1 MTRTASKP
9 EAQTKNN
16 SEASDSLNYKSLIE
30 KVTDCGD
37 LLILANKGSGKTTLL
52 KHLARELRANPENHL
67 IIIETFP
74 NWINT
79 FDSIPY
85 MAIVDN
91 QIQPKENLPYLEE
104 SKSYIQWTKDYT
116 ITNANDIVEFLKTNK
131 DCLFLIES
139 DDMEKISSAMSFL
152 IGIVYRKQYVR
163 AKYNRLERVKE
174 RYWFLVEESH
184 NLLDS
189 TTVQKK
195 TFQKLRKQH
204 NEFRN
209 LRMHLI
215 CVALR
220 LQDLNPKIRSKMSIL
235 LSKVSLDDY
244 QLKIRALLRNSKYR
258 DIITALPK
266 GTFVFPETDQQ
277 LTVEPFNQQGK
288 PYLWQK
294 TTNQPENKGQ
304 PQQPKKPS
312 FLKALLITLT
322 EGSESYIKRHPE
334 IYNQQ
339 SEQSI
344 EANLDD
350 TDEGDGLMT
359 LEESDI
365 LLPPD
370 NPEVI
375 SKNDNLN
382 NCLKSEKIKSNKKLK

>member
-163 AKYNRLERVKE
+163 AKYNRLERVKK
-174 RYWFLVEESH
+174 
-184 NLLDS
+184 D
-189 TTVQKK
+189 T
-195 TFQKLRKQH
+195 
-204 NEFRN
+204 
-209 LRMHLI
+209 
-215 CVALR
+215 
-220 LQDLNPKIRSKMSIL
+220 
-235 LSKVSLDDY
+235 
-244 QLKIRALLRNSKYR
+244 
-258 DIITALPK
+258 
-266 GTFVFPETDQQ
+266 
-277 LTVEPFNQQGK
+277 
-288 PYLWQK
+288 
-294 TTNQPENKGQ
+294 
-304 PQQPKKPS
+304 
-312 FLKALLITLT
+312 
-322 EGSESYIKRHPE
+322 GS
-334 IYNQQ
+334 
-339 SEQSI
+339 
-344 EANLDD
+344 
-350 TDEGDGLMT
+350 
-359 LEESDI
+359 
-365 LLPPD
+365 
-370 NPEVI
+370 
-375 SKNDNLN
+375 
-382 NCLKSEKIKSNKKLK
+382 

>member
-1 MTRTASKP
+1 MTPTDSNP
-9 EAQTKNN
+9 EAEQKPTA
-16 SEASDSLNYKSLIE
+16 EATDILNYKSLIE

-52 KHLARELRANPENHL
+52 KHLARELRANSENHL
-67 IIIETFP
+67 IIMETFP
-74 NWINT
+74 NWINS

-85 MAIVDN
+85 MVIADN

-104 SKSYIQWTKDYT
+104 SKSYIQWTKDYA
-116 ITNANDIVEFLKTNK
+116 IINANDILDFLQSNK

-152 IGIVYRKQYVR
+152 IGVIYRKQYVR
-163 AKYNRLERVKE
+163 AKYNRLDRVKE

-209 LRMHLI
+209 LHMHLI

-258 DIITALPK
+258 NQITALPK

-277 LTVEPFNQQGK
+277 LTVEPFQQQGK
-288 PYLWQK
+288 PYLWQTK
-294 TTNQPENKGQ
+294 ANPTENKEHLTPLQ
-304 PQQPKKPS
+304 KEYRAANPLKK
-312 FLKALLITLT
+312 
-322 EGSESYIKRHPE
+322 
-334 IYNQQ
+334 
-339 SEQSI
+339 
-344 EANLDD
+344 
-350 TDEGDGLMT
+350 GLMLCGAILGVYGT
-359 LEESDI
+359 DKKTADKSKERDDSEESELDI
-365 LLPPD
+365 YMSGENEDSVMFPTD
-370 NPEVI
+370 NPE
-375 SKNDNLN
+375 NP
-382 NCLKSEKIKSNKKLK
+382 